1 LVDDRLKIH
10 SSGFNKIGDGTV
22 TFGDVFVKANE
33 LYKHL
38 AIPNNMP
45 LLEGI
50 RFELGSLILSIPRG
64 EGKYVIHWSARAP
77 KMLSKMGMFLLET
90 NGELVNI
97 KLYSVFDKEL

>member
-50 RFELGSLILSIPRG
+50 RFELGSL
-64 EGKYVIHWSARAP
+64 
-77 KMLSKMGMFLLET
+77 
-90 NGELVNI
+90 
-97 KLYSVFDKEL
+97 